1 MNLGTIGTG
10 WIVSKFI
17 NAAKETNLLQLSA
30 VYSRTEEKAKQFAS
44 DHDADNYYTDLVE
57 MAESDTID
65 CVYIASPNSFHY
77 EQAIMF
83 LKHHKHVI
91 CEKPIFSN
99 TAELEEAY
107 KVAEEN
113 GVLLF
118 EAIRTVHLPNFL
130 SLKENLTKVGSVR
143 SSVLHRIRYSSR
155 YDEYLNGEN
164 PNVFSLEYS
173 GGALVDLGVY
183 PLAVVIALF
192 GRPKTANYYP
202 VILSSGID
210 GSGVLVLDYT
220 DFTCVVNCSKIST
233 SYCNSEIH
241 GEKGT
246 ISIDDSGR
254 LTNVKLTDIH
264 SNSTTDI
271 RTNQKENDMV
281 YEIENFVGIIK
292 EKDKDKYEVLKE
304 LSLDVLTITESAR
317 KQNGIVYSAD
327 RE

>member
-1 MNLGTIGTG
+1 MKLGTIGTG

-17 NAAKETNLLQLSA
+17 NAAKESSLLQPSA

-44 DHDADNYYTDLVE
+44 DHDVDNYYTDLVE
-57 MAESDTID
+57 MAKSDSID

-77 EQAIMF
+77 KQAIMF

-99 TAELEEAY
+99 TAELEDAY
-107 KVAEEN
+107 KVEN
-113 GVLLF
+113 GVFLF

-130 SLKENLTKVGSVR
+130 SLKENLTKVGKVR
-143 SSVLHRIRYSSR
+143 SSVLHRVRYSSR
-155 YDEYLNGEN
+155 YDDFLNGEN

-183 PLAVVIALF
+183 PLAVVVALF
-192 GRPKTANYYP
+192 GKPKTANYYP
-202 VILSSGID
+202 VKLSSGVD
-210 GSGVLVLDYT
+210 GSGVLVLDYI

-271 RTNQKENDMV
+271 RANQKGNDMV
-281 YEIENFVGIIK
+281 YEIENFVEII
-292 EKDKDKYEVLKE
+292 EKKDEQKYEALKE
-304 LSLDVLTITESAR
+304 LSFDVLTVTESAR
-317 KQNGIVYSAD
+317 KQNGIVYSTE